1 MKQTPQYPP
10 CPWCETSQIRARGH
24 FSRYALL
31 ICAGVLIA
39 GTAAP
44 AAVEEKA
51 NQPATDQIA
60 AIERHIGGR
69 IGIAVLDVASGR
81 GFEYRATD
89 RFPMCSTFKFLAAA
103 AVLRRIDQKQENL
116 DRRISYTTVDLLEW
130 APITREHMR
139 EGSMTL
145 DALCAAAIEYSDN
158 TAGNLLLRTIGGP
171 AKLTD
176 YVRSLGD
183 SITRLDRVEPDLNS
197 AIKGDERDTT
207 SPPAMLGDIKTLL
220 LEDGLSPESR
230 ERLTNWLVANT
241 TGAKRLRAGLPP
253 TWRIGDKTGTGDN
266 GAVGDIAIAWPPNR
280 PPILIAVYL
289 ADSTASAETLNEAFV
304 ETAQVI
310 ASLNLNVR
318 IARNTVG
325 DWNAP

>member
-1 MKQTPQYPP
+1 MKQTPP
-10 CPWCETSQIRARGH
+10 CPRCETSQIRARGH

-51 NQPATDQIA
+51 
-60 AIERHIGGR
+60 
-69 IGIAVLDVASGR
+69 
-81 GFEYRATD
+81 
-89 RFPMCSTFKFLAAA
+89 K
-103 AVLRRIDQKQENL
+103 IDQKQENL

-158 TAGNLLLRTIGGP
+158 TAGNLLLRTLGGP

-207 SPPAMLGDIKTLL
+207 SPAAMLGDIKTF
-220 LEDGLSPESR
+220 
-230 ERLTNWLVANT
+230 
-241 TGAKRLRAGLPP
+241 
-253 TWRIGDKTGTGDN
+253 
-266 GAVGDIAIAWPPNR
+266 AIAWPPNR

-304 ETAQVI
+304 ETARVI
-310 ASLNLNVR
+310 A
-318 IARNTVG
+318 G
-325 DWNAP
+325 MF